1 MKQFLKDG
9 DELSIRRLVAIW
21 AMTLLTALIVG
32 VFFGVAI
39 DTQIIVI
46 VGGIATVA
54 TGASAI
60 KNKLQV
66 NNKGKVPFD
75 K

>member
-9 DELSIRRLVAIW
+9 DELSIRRLIAIW
-21 AMTLLTALIVG
+21 AMALLTVLIVG

-54 TGASAI
+54 TGVSAI
-60 KNKLQV
+60 KK
-66 NNKGKVPFD
+66 KVI
-75 K
+75 